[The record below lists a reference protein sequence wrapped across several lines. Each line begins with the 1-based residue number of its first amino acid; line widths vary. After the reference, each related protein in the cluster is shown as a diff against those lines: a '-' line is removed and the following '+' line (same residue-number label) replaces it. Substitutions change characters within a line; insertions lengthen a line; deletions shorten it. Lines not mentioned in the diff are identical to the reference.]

1 MLRVFRLC
9 QRKHARKA
17 FDGTGARL
25 FGGRWNFPGIAVV
38 YTAGSLSLAALEMFV
53 HVDPQDAPDDLVA
66 IPADIPDAV
75 ARREVRVANLPRT
88 WRRTPAPGTLPRIG
102 QRWAHE
108 LKTAVLVVPSA
119 LVPREHHYLLNPAHV
134 DFPRIR
140 IGRPERFTFGP
151 RMWK

>member
-1 MLRVFRLC
+1 MLRVWRLC

-25 FGGRWNFPGIAVV
+25 FGGRWNPRGIAVV

-53 HVDPQDAPDDLVA
+53 HVDAQDAPDDLVA
-66 IPADIPDAV
+66 IPADIPDSV
-75 ARREVRVANLPRT
+75 ARRELRLTNLPKT
-88 WRRTPAPGTLPRIG
+88 WRRTPAPGTLQGIG
-102 QRWAHE
+102 QRWARE

-119 LVPREHHYLLNPAHV
+119 LLPQEHNYLLNPGHV

-140 IGRPERFTFGP
+140 IGRPEPFRFDP